1 MKIEQIYTG
10 CLSQAAYY
18 IESNGEAAIIDP
30 LRDIDFYVNKINAE
44 KAQLKYIFETHFH
57 ADFVSGHL
65 DLKKATN
72 AKIIYGP
79 KASASFDFTSAQDGD
94 VFSVGKIKIKV
105 LHTPGHTLESSC
117 FLLIDEA
124 GIEHALFTGDTLF
137 LGDVGRPDLAVS
149 SNHSAEELA
158 SMLYDSLHS
167 KILPLNNQLI
177 IYPGHGAGSACG
189 KNLSKETI
197 GKLGEQKKSNYA
209 LKAKTKIEFIRL
221 VLQDQNTAPEYFPM
235 NAQLNQKGYPPISKI
250 LKRGQN
256 PLSPIAFKQL
266 ANQVN
271 ALIIDT
277 RCAGVF
283 SKGFIPKSINIGL
296 GGQFASWMATLNSDL
311 NQPILIVAE
320 PGTEEES
327 ITRLTRVGFNNLIGF
342 LEGGFISW
350 KKEDLA
356 TDSLFTMSAI
366 EFSKQASKVE
376 FILDVRNEKEFI
388 SEHLLSKNLHNIP
401 LDKLHLKMEIIPRQK
416 EIFIHCAGGYRS
428 SIAASLLKAH
438 GIHNIIDITGGF
450 AALKKTHLSLSKFV
464 CPSTL

>member
-1 MKIEQIYTG
+1 
-10 CLSQAAYY
+10 
-18 IESNGEAAIIDP
+18 
-30 LRDIDFYVNKINAE
+30 
-44 KAQLKYIFETHFH
+44 
-57 ADFVSGHL
+57 
-65 DLKKATN
+65 
-72 AKIIYGP
+72 
-79 KASASFDFTSAQDGD
+79 
-94 VFSVGKIKIKV
+94 
-105 LHTPGHTLESSC
+105 
-117 FLLIDEA
+117 
-124 GIEHALFTGDTLF
+124 
-137 LGDVGRPDLAVS
+137 
-149 SNHSAEELA
+149 
-158 SMLYDSLHS
+158 MLYDSLHN
-167 KILPLNNQLI
+167 KILPLNNELI

-197 GKLGEQKKSNYA
+197 GKLGEQKNHNYA
-209 LKAKTKIEFIRL
+209 LKAKTKAEFIDL
-221 VLQDQNTAPEYFPM
+221 VLQGQNTAPKYFPM

-250 LKRGQN
+250 LKKGQN
-256 PLSPIAFKQL
+256 PLAPVPFKQL

-277 RCAGVF
+277 RSTDIF

-350 KKEDLA
+350 INEDLA
-356 TDSLFTMSAI
+356 TDSLLNMTAL
-366 EFSKQASKVE
+366 EFSTKTIKTE

-388 SEHLLSKNLHNIP
+388 SEHLLNKNVHNIP
-401 LDKLHLKMEIIPRQK
+401 LEKLHLKMETIRLQK

-428 SIAASLLKAH
+428 SIAASLLKSH

-450 AALKKTHLSLSKFV
+450 AALKKTHLPLSKFV